1 MPPVRSRNLPFAPVF
16 LVLAAVALAPIWRAR
31 ILPLLD
37 EPNHL
42 SAVFIFHHIDDAW
55 ARLGS
60 FYEVSVPNVPY
71 LAYYLLVH
79 LVAHAVGIEVANK
92 IVQSAY
98 VLAIPLA
105 ALLWAHRT
113 GRSPWLSV
121 LAFPLAYSFSWS
133 LGFHPFNVGVA
144 LFFFAAAAVDAFLD
158 RPRAAAGVAVAL
170 LALACDYGHPLAVL
184 SLYLSVPV
192 LLVAH
197 RPSPRRLAL
206 TLLLLLPGASLFAWQ
221 VLHPQVAW
229 VAPAAAEGPRVAF
242 EHMPAE
248 YMLRYFPE
256 HTLDTV
262 SGPLDLAGFWVLVAS
277 AVLLLAADAL
287 TREKGARFTWTGF
300 VFRHRAALLALL
312 MLGLYFAVPYELER
326 PFAWWFVGGRFAPL
340 ACFFAFLIPSGDA
353 RGHRFFLFVP
363 ALVVA
368 LALPLHI
375 SAKYAAFNARARPFL
390 RMVARAR
397 PGTDILFLSM
407 LPRTDP
413 AVNWEAYNQMAA
425 WVQILHG
432 GYSPSGWFDTNSLFK
447 VQRHLPAPPH
457 NRQEWFDSDVHAG
470 PYTYIIVRNEPRPL
484 FSDASLPSFRLVDE
498 EGEWK
503 MYEREDAPSPH

>member
-1 MPPVRSRNLPFAPVF
+1 MQPARSRDLPFAPVF

-42 SAVFIFHHIDDAW
+42 SAVFIYHHIDDPW

-60 FYEVSVPNVPY
+60 FYEVSIPNVPY

-79 LVAHAVGIEVANK
+79 LFAHAVGIEIANK

-105 ALLWAHRT
+105 ALVWTRRT
-113 GRSPWLSV
+113 GRSPWLSI

-144 LFFFAAAAVDAFLD
+144 LFLFTLAAVDAFLE
-158 RPRAAAGVAVAL
+158 RPRKAAGVAVAL
-170 LALACDYGHPLAVL
+170 LGLACDYGHPLAVL

-192 LLVAH
+192 LLLAH
-197 RPSPRRLAL
+197 RPAPRRLGL
-206 TLLLLLPGASLFAWQ
+206 TLLLLLPGAALFAWQ

-229 VAPAAAEGPRVAF
+229 VAPPQATEGPRVVF

-256 HTLDTV
+256 HTLETV
-262 SGPLDLAGFWVLVAS
+262 SGPRDLEAFWVLVGS
-277 AVLLLAADAL
+277 AVLLLAAGVLARD
-287 TREKGARFTWTGF
+287 KGARFTGSGF
-300 VFRHRAALLALL
+300 VFRYRAALLALL
-312 MLGLYFAVPYELER
+312 MLGLYFAVPYQLER

-340 ACFFAFLIPSGDA
+340 ACFFAFLVPSGDV
-353 RGHRFFLFVP
+353 RGRKVFLFAP
-363 ALVVA
+363 ALLVA

-375 SAKYAAFNARARPFL
+375 SSKYAAFNERARPFV

-413 AVNWEAYNQMAA
+413 AVNWEVYNQMAA

-447 VQRHLPAPPH
+447 VVRHLPAPPH
-457 NRQEWFDSDVHAG
+457 RQQEWFNPDVHAG
-470 PYTYIIVRNEPRPL
+470 PYHYIIVRNEPRPL
-484 FSDASLPSFRLVDE
+484 FGDAPSPFHLVDE

-503 MYEREDAPSPH
+503 MYARDGEPSPE